1 MFGIPLAGVNKMTI
15 KTGVVAFALLSLLGT
30 ASAGP
35 GTESH
40 GPSQAIA
47 DALRAAAG
55 SDAAF
60 IPAGMVKENGNAD
73 NLASWLQY
81 PTDEI
86 AVVDLK
92 GSQIRAALERSV
104 SLYPSTSMSFLQ
116 LSGIDAA
123 FSKSAPADKRI
134 VSASINGSK
143 LEDGRTYSVAMPV
156 SLARGGYGYFKIW
169 EKSQLTRTLPGVT
182 LESLLKGKKSSE
194 TSPRWTVQN

>member
-1 MFGIPLAGVNKMTI
+1 MLNHTSKDRGGEVTVGQAPVVGTAIPP
-15 KTGVVAFALLSLLGT
+15 LLSELK
-30 ASAGP
+30 SA
-35 GTESH
+35 
-40 GPSQAIA
+40 A
-47 DALRAAAG
+47 
-55 SDAAF
+55 
-60 IPAGMVKENGNAD
+60 
-73 NLASWLQY
+73 
-81 PTDEI
+81 TDEV

-134 VSASINGSK
+134 VSASVNGAK

-169 EKSQLTRTLPGVT
+169 EKTQLTRTLNGVT
-182 LESLLKGKKSSE
+182 LESLLKGKKASD
-194 TSPRWTVQN
+194 TSPRWTAQN